1 MVAGLN
7 MAIEIKDR
15 WTERVLYSSDK
26 ATDLRQCVIEAVANG
41 ANLYGANLRSANL
54 YGANLDGANLYGAN
68 LDGANLDGANL
79 SPIQNDF
86 ELVLFGAVAEIPAL
100 RQALL
105 DGRIEGSVYEGECAC
120 LVGTIANV
128 RGTDYRCLQGIEP
141 DAYRP
146 IEKFFGAIHK
156 GDTPE
161 TNQFSALAVKW
172 IDEFVTKLDFAL
184 TARTAQMQ

>member
-54 YGANLDGANLYGAN
+54 DGAN